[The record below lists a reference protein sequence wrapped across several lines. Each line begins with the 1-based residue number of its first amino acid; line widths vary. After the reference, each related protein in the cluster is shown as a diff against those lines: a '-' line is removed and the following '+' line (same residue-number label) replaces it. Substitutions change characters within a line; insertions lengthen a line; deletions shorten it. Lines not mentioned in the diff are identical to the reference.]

1 MSNNAFMMPG
11 GGLTNGKLALAD
23 ADASDVMSG
32 KTFYAGDK
40 EIKTGTF
47 DLSAADAGP
56 NDVMSGKKFY
66 ASDKTL
72 KTGTFIQHDIAYH
85 WYETK
90 AVNGADYFGSCG
102 CFVIPGKSATKVN
115 WGGSASGNFIIYTNK
130 GQKFTIEALKNCKVT
145 VQSVYNKG
153 SVSTQTLTMTTGQSK
168 TINVANDWTNE
179 YGWGIIDAYA

>member
-1 MSNNAFMMPG
+1 MGTAPYTPG
-11 GGLTNGKLALAD
+11 GLSNSKLKLATATAAD
-23 ADASDVMSG
+23 VSSG

-40 EIKTGTF
+40 TI
-47 DLSAADAGP
+47 
-56 NDVMSGKKFY
+56 
-66 ASDKTL
+66 

-115 WGGSASGNFIIYTNK
+115 WGGSASGNFISYTNS
-130 GQKFTIEALKNCKVT
+130 GRSFTIRALKNCKVT
-145 VQSVYNKG
+145 VRSVYNKG
-153 SVSTQTLTMTTGQSK
+153 SVSTQTLTMTAGQSK
-168 TINVANDWTNE
+168 TISVANDWTNE

>member
-11 GGLTNGKLALAD
+11 GGLMNGKLALAD

-72 KTGTFIQHDIAYH
+72 KTGTFIQHDIAWYF
-85 WYETK
+85 YETK
-90 AVNGADYFGSCG
+90 AVNGADYWGNSGGLC
-102 CFVIPGKSATKVN
+102 VPGGNAKMLYN
-115 WGGSASGNFIIYTNK
+115 GGTASGNFISLTTAHA
-130 GQKFTIEALKNCKVT
+130 KFTIKALKNCKVT
-145 VQSVYNKG
+145 VRSVYNKG
-153 SVSTQTLTMTTGQSK
+153 SVSTQTLTMTSGQSK
-168 TINVANDWTNE
+168 TIEVANAWTNE